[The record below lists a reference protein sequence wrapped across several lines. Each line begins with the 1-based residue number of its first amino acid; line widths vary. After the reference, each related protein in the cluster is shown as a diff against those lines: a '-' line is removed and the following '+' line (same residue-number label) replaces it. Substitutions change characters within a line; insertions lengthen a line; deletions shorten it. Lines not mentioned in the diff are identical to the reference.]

1 LKFTMNKIN
10 LTLIFGTRPETIKMF
25 PLISEIKKY
34 PHLID
39 FKIVVTGQHREM
51 LDQMLEIFKIIPDYD
66 LDIME
71 QVQSLSQITK
81 NSLIGIERIL
91 KKEKPNMVLVQGDTT
106 TAFAGALA
114 AFYQKIKIGHIEAG
128 LRTNNKYYP
137 FPEEIN
143 RHLTSVLADLHFAPT
158 AQSCKNLLSEG
169 VKREDIFI
177 CGNTVIDSLFLMIKK
192 NHIFTEPLLRDKKIF
207 EKKIILVTVHRREN
221 WGEPLKNICQ
231 ALIKLLDEHSDLL
244 VIIPLH
250 KNPEIRKTVN
260 HILKDRRD
268 ILLLD
273 TLDYGDMINLMSKI
287 YIILTDSGGIQEEAP
302 SLGKPIF
309 VLRDETERPEAVEAG
324 VVKLIGTNQERIVS
338 EVNIILTNK
347 DKYMEMAKRINPYGD
362 GKASKRII
370 EKILGYF
377 NLIDQ
382 FPDEFQAR

>member
-1 LKFTMNKIN
+1 MNKIN

-91 KKEKPNMVLVQGDTT
+91 KKERPNMVLVQGDTT
-106 TAFAGALA
+106 TTFAGALA

-231 ALIKLLDEHSDLL
+231 ALIKLLDEHSDLF

-324 VVKLIGTNQERIVS
+324 VVKLIGTNKERIVS

-370 EKILGYF
+370 KKILCYF

-382 FPDEFQAR
+382 FPDEFKAR

>member
-1 LKFTMNKIN
+1 MNKIN

-91 KKEKPNMVLVQGDTT
+91 KKERPNMVLVQGDTT
-106 TAFAGALA
+106 TTFAGALA

-128 LRTNNKYYP
+128 LRSNNKYYP

-324 VVKLIGTNQERIVS
+324 VVKLIGTNKERIVS
-338 EVNIILTNK
+338 EVNTILTDK
-347 DKYMEMAKRINPYGD
+347 DKYTEMAKRINPYGD

-370 EKILGYF
+370 KKILGYF

-382 FPDEFQAR
+382 FPDEFQAN

>member
-1 LKFTMNKIN
+1 MNKIN

-25 PLISEIKKY
+25 PIISEIKKY

-51 LDQMLEIFKIIPDYD
+51 LDQMLEMFKIIPDYD

-81 NSLIGIERIL
+81 NSLVGIERIL
-91 KKEKPNMVLVQGDTT
+91 KKERPNMVLVQGDTT
-106 TAFAGALA
+106 TTFAGALA

-143 RHLTSVLADLHFAPT
+143 RHLTSVLADLHFTPT

-177 CGNTVIDSLFLMIKK
+177 CGNTVIDSLFLMNKK
-192 NHIFTEPLLRDKKIF
+192 NYIFTEPLLRDKKIF

-221 WGEPLKNICQ
+221 WGEQLKKICQ
-231 ALIKLLDEHSDLL
+231 ALIKLLDEHSDLF

-268 ILLLD
+268 VLLLD
-273 TLDYGDMINLMSKI
+273 TLDYGDMINLMSKT

-324 VVKLIGTNQERIVS
+324 VVKLIGTNKERIVS
-338 EVNIILTNK
+338 EVNIILSNK
-347 DKYMEMAKRINPYGD
+347 YKYMKMAKRINPYGD

-370 EKILGYF
+370 KKILYNFYF
-377 NLIDQ
+377 IDQ
-382 FPDEFQAR
+382 APAEFQAN